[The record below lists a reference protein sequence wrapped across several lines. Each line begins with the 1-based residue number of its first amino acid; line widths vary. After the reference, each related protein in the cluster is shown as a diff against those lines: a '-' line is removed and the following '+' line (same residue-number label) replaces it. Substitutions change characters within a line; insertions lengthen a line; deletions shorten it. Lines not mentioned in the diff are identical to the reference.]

1 MIQSK
6 VAGLEEFSEQPR
18 PDDDGVEVKVRPTQ
32 VSNTGDEYSGEW
44 SPTGKRHGF
53 GKCMITATS
62 CFYEGYWKED
72 KPHGRGRL
80 IMEDKTVIEGTF
92 IDGLITRQWTDSDGN
107 DYDGYCNLNG
117 LAHGK
122 C

>member
-80 IMEDKTVIEGTF
+80 I
-92 IDGLITRQWTDSDGN
+92 RS
-107 DYDGYCNLNG
+107 NLTIV
-117 LAHGK
+117 
-122 C
+122 